1 MKWVKVISVS
11 ITNFPLRTTFTT
23 SHRFWQIVVLFL
35 FVSSY
40 FLFPLWFPYWCLY
53 CLVVCCL
60 LSRFLW
66 FFSSFHIVGFLFL
79 YRSGKKRCLIW
90 FQISFLKIFL
100 SLFNYGC
107 SHFPP
112 LCSTALPTP
121 HLPHSILPPVV
132 FVHRSFIQDPWL
144 DPSLLSPLS
153 PSSPLW
159 SLAVCSLFPCLWFC
173 FACLSVLL
181 IRFHL

>member
-60 LSRFLW
+60 LSRFLC

-132 FVHRSFIQDPWL
+132 FVHRSFIHVPWGH
-144 DPSLLSPLS
+144 
-153 PSSPLW
+153 
-159 SLAVCSLFPCLWFC
+159 
-173 FACLSVLL
+173 
-181 IRFHL
+181 IRFLICKYCWTHLLRYQGSTGFCAKQFRWTFTVLRGDTF